1 MRQLTYFLGI
11 ILITISLFRLT
22 GLFEPNSLWL
32 FSFSVSACLFAA
44 VDLISE
50 TQNKWWMQKIKI
62 LDKIALLVFILPF
75 VCAKINIDFDKLLKT
90 PTDFVTLLAFGF
102 VITTIG
108 KKDLNY
114 LEKTVSEMKAKYFI
128 EKRKNLPTMDS
139 DIAKN
144 AIKDLANAEYNTF
157 LQINK
162 IIIEL
167 HRCDHIANHQQR
179 IHDGWGLLH
188 DTLSYYA
195 ILQVPPFYDYKLN
208 DLFNSFYSE
217 VGNGSENFITVS
229 DPDNVK
235 ELAKMNFLGTEQQIT
250 AYRVL
255 HNHGGTNQGH
265 QHIRNALQHWKDLKM
280 LVSERYEDKGFK
292 DELKE
297 EIGTHSDEA

>member
-1 MRQLTYFLGI
+1 MRHLTYTLGI
-11 ILITISLFRLT
+11 ILIIISVFRLA
-22 GLFEPNSLWL
+22 GLFEPNSFWL

-50 TQNKWWMQKIKI
+50 TKNKWWMKRIKI
-62 LDKIALLVFILPF
+62 LDKTALLVFILPLVLSKF
-75 VCAKINIDFDKLLKT
+75 NIDFDKLLKT

-114 LEKTVSEMKAKYFI
+114 VEKTVNEMKVKYFI

-139 DIAKN
+139 EIAKN
-144 AIKDLANAEYNTF
+144 AINDLANAEYNTF

-167 HRCDHIANHQQR
+167 HRCDHIANHQNR

-188 DTLSYYA
+188 DILSYYA
-195 ILQVPPFYDYKLN
+195 ITQVPPFYDYKLN
-208 DLFNSFYSE
+208 ELFNCFYQE
-217 VGNGSENFITVS
+217 LGIIAENFSTLS
-229 DPDNVK
+229 DPDHTQK
-235 ELAKMNFLGTEQQIT
+235 LAKINFLGTELEIT

-255 HNHGGTNQGH
+255 HNHQSTNQGL
-265 QHIRNALQHWKDLKM
+265 QDIGYALQHWKDLKI
-280 LVSERYEDKGFK
+280 LVSNRYEDKGFK
-292 DELKE
+292 SDLKE
-297 EIGTHSDEA
+297 EIRNS